1 ENWGVDLVHD
11 PSHRDWLRRRYE
23 WLKHYDPMRLVVDN
37 SPLHPS
43 FHVETDIVDYH
54 FYAAI
59 PDNRHAWDRFVD
71 MLADRK
77 PFLFSPEDAVTT
89 GKEPLMCSE
98 FGNWGLPNPRELA
111 DADGREP
118 WWFETGHDWGGG
130 VMYPHGMENR
140 FADWHLDRVFGT
152 LDDFVVAAQWQQF
165 RALKYQ
171 IEKLRARPEI
181 AGYVITE
188 LTDVHWE
195 SNGLLDMRRN
205 KRVFHEVF
213 HTINSETMIVPEIE
227 RTSFWA
233 GEKARIRLKLAHG
246 GGRTLE
252 RSALMYDLSG
262 CEAAS
267 GSIETPPL
275 HAGTV
280 VDLGDIEIALPDV
293 AAAVSVRLDFRLGD
307 SSAPASRAWVDL
319 SLHPRQRD
327 VQRVPVYS
335 PDAAV
340 REHLVG
346 LGYDVVGEANAA
358 LLIVSTTLDD
368 AIAAHVRQGGR
379 LLLLPETEIPLYPL
393 FPHWQNVQV
402 EARAGTPWQGDWASS
417 FSWLH
422 RAGPFT
428 ALPGGPLLDMAFDRV
443 LPTHVISGAN
453 LHDFHGRVHAGLVV
467 GWIHKPVA
475 LAIERGYGKGH
486 FVASTFRLFRDPPGV
501 DPTATLLLEALAERA
516 VLGRELPMEP
526 QDTEA
531 LDVDFTQGRAAG

>member
-1 ENWGVDLVHD
+1 
-11 PSHRDWLRRRYE
+11 
-23 WLKHYDPMRLVVDN
+23 
-37 SPLHPS
+37 
-43 FHVETDIVDYH
+43 
-54 FYAAI
+54 
-59 PDNRHAWDRFVD
+59 
-71 MLADRK
+71 
-77 PFLFSPEDAVTT
+77 
-89 GKEPLMCSE
+89 
-98 FGNWGLPNPRELA
+98 
-111 DADGREP
+111 
-118 WWFETGHDWGGG
+118 
-130 VMYPHGMENR
+130 
-140 FADWHLDRVFGT
+140 
-152 LDDFVVAAQWQQF
+152 
-165 RALKYQ
+165 
-171 IEKLRARPEI
+171 
-181 AGYVITE
+181 
-188 LTDVHWE
+188 
-195 SNGLLDMRRN
+195 
-205 KRVFHEVF
+205 
-213 HTINSETMIVPEIE
+213 
-227 RTSFWA
+227 
-233 GEKARIRLKLAHG
+233 
-246 GGRTLE
+246 
-252 RSALMYDLSG
+252 MYDLSG

-475 LAIERGYGKGH
+475 LAIERGYGNGH